1 MSTLS
6 LSVIASSSA
15 QKVRQRMFGSTPCIR
30 TMSRSLPGGRQCE
43 IRIDGHTNS
52 RVTPSICRITGRFT
66 W

>member
-6 LSVIASSSA
+6 LSAMATNSA

-30 TMSRSLPGGRQCE
+30 TTSRSLPGGRQCVM
-43 IRIDGHTNS
+43 RIAGHTNS
-52 RVTPSICRITGRFT
+52 